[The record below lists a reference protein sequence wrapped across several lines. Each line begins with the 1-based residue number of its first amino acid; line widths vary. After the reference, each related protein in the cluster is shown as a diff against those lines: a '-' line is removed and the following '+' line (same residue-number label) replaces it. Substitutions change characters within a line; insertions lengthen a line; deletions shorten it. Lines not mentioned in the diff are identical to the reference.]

1 MRIRTGFCLLICCCA
16 GLTACTAAAP
26 KALFRIVSP
35 SKSST

>member
-1 MRIRTGFCLLICCCA
+1 MRIRFGLGPLICCCA
-16 GLTACTAAAP
+16 DLTACTAAAP